1 MTSLRPLRL
10 CGERTSLS
18 SATRCIAAQTAVVE
32 PMPQELIRD
41 PVRFIRH
48 ECAQAAYLWLEV
60 DALTK
65 PMRVREESPDYG
77 THRRDAENAEE
88 CP

>member
-1 MTSLRPLRL
+1 VTSLRPLRL
-10 CGERTSLS
+10 CGERTSLF

-65 PMRVREESPDYG
+65 PMRVREESLDCG